1 MSLAWSDSK
10 APLPR
15 LSQIAALNVRCD
27 DCGRTSRL
35 ERQALD
41 GLPDYCLSEL
51 RKKLLCSHCREMGAL
66 GKNVAAMPI
75 LRRAYG

>member
-1 MSLAWSDSK
+1 MSLAWSDSR

-15 LSQIAALNVRCD
+15 VSQIAALNIRCD
-27 DCGRTSRL
+27 DCGRVARI

-51 RKKLLCSHCREMGAL
+51 RKKLLCSHCREIGQT
-66 GKNVAAMPI
+66 GKNVVAMPI
-75 LRRAYG
+75 LRRAL